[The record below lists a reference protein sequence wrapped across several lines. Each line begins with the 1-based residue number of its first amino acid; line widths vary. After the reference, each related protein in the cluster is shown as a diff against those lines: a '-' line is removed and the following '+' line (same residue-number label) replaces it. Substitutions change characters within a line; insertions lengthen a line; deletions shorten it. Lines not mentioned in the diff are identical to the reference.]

1 MHGLEKR
8 PPHGD
13 RISTVGQSAVP
24 DQGEG
29 AGRPKKNVFK
39 TGPPAPLLYL
49 RSPFSPPPSPL
60 IWRSVSATDEC
71 TTVFCA
77 VSFEFDS

>member
-49 RSPFSPPPSPL
+49 RSPLSPPPLPSYL
-60 IWRSVSATDEC
+60 KVCIRH
-71 TTVFCA
+71 
-77 VSFEFDS
+77 